1 MHFIQRKRFSK
12 TNVTSHAFQ
21 QISDLKIFPERFRGP
36 LKTLW
41 QGTCG
46 PRACS
51 WTTLIYLMQH
61 QDIFLYSCIA
71 CESQSLK
78 GVFYLKQIFVI
89 TGGPL
94 GAEVPGQ
101 LPRFSPLNPALR
113 SGVVVDQS

>member
-1 MHFIQRKRFSK
+1 
-12 TNVTSHAFQ
+12 
-21 QISDLKIFPERFRGP
+21 
-36 LKTLW
+36 
-41 QGTCG
+41 
-46 PRACS
+46 
-51 WTTLIYLMQH
+51 MQH